1 MNPRRRLMARRT
13 RRSLSLAL
21 SALLCGA
28 ITASAQ
34 TRDARSNLRGTAVIS
49 GTVVSDDTDRRPVR
63 RVRVTCSGDS
73 ESATAITDDR
83 GRFVFPGL
91 AAGRYTLAATRAAW
105 VPAAYGAKRPL
116 RPGSAIP
123 LADAQKIEVVIPMLR
138 GSVITG
144 ILLDHDNQPAPNTTV
159 TAMRYV
165 MQNGERRLSSAGTGG
180 LTDDRGTYRIFGLA
194 PGDYVV
200 SAAAPR
206 TAPLNVPSSEL
217 RIIAERNTERTVSLA
232 STFYPGTA
240 SPAQAA
246 VVTLGP
252 AEERAGIDF
261 ALQLVPTAR
270 IEGTVALP
278 DGAPAPAGTQVSLLA
293 STQSVGA
300 TTALAGLRTTSV
312 GAEAGFTFTDVPP
325 GTYTV
330 MSRALVPSAEPHGPA
345 RTAWAST
352 EIAVDGDRIAGLSLG
367 LQPGMTLS
375 GQLRFEGAALKPPAD
390 LSSVRVSVQPLQAE
404 GTVAFAPAAA
414 SIDAQGRFVVSGITP
429 GRYRLTASFPGSG
442 RPGNWQLRAA
452 IVKGADALDAPFI
465 VQAAQSIAG
474 ATIVFTDR
482 LAELSG
488 VVHNAAGGGPNAFTV
503 ILFPANQAH
512 WLPRARRIQAVRP
525 SADGAFAFHGLP
537 AGDYLLAAIDDVEPG
552 EWFDPAFL
560 QRLLP
565 SAMKLSI
572 AEGEQKVQEIRLG
585 G

>member
-1 MNPRRRLMARRT
+1 
-13 RRSLSLAL
+13 
-21 SALLCGA
+21 
-28 ITASAQ
+28 
-34 TRDARSNLRGTAVIS
+34 
-49 GTVVSDDTDRRPVR
+49 
-63 RVRVTCSGDS
+63 
-73 ESATAITDDR
+73 
-83 GRFVFPGL
+83 
-91 AAGRYTLAATRAAW
+91 
-105 VPAAYGAKRPL
+105 
-116 RPGSAIP
+116 
-123 LADAQKIEVVIPMLR
+123 
-138 GSVITG
+138 
-144 ILLDHDNQPAPNTTV
+144 
-159 TAMRYV
+159 MRYV

-180 LTDDRGTYRIFGLA
+180 LTDDRGAYRIFGLA

-240 SPAQAA
+240 SPTQAA

-300 TTALAGLRTTSV
+300 NPALAGLRTTSV
-312 GAEAGFTFTDVPP
+312 GADAAFTFTDVPP

-330 MSRALVPSAEPHGPA
+330 MSRALVASAEPHGPA

-352 EIAVDGDRIAGLSLG
+352 EIAVDGERISGLSLG

-375 GQLRFEGAALKPPAD
+375 GQLRFENQPRGAADPREPADRTPALKPPAD
-390 LSSVRVSVQPLQAE
+390 LSSVRVSVQPVQAE

-414 SIDAQGRFVVSGITP
+414 SIDGQGRFVVSGITP

-452 IVKGADALDAPFI
+452 IVNGADALDVPFT
-465 VQAAQSIAG
+465 VQPTQSIAG
-474 ATIVFTDR
+474 AAIVFFDR

-503 ILFPANQAH
+503 ILFPANQSH
-512 WLPRARRIQAVRP
+512 WLARARRIQAVRP

-560 QRLLP
+560 QRLMP
-565 SAMKLSI
+565 NAMKLSI
-572 AEGEQKVQEIRLG
+572 AEGEQKVQDIRLG